1 MIAELSISHEIDKQT
16 VAEGRRRLGRGKDS
30 RRVGSPPTEVGMT
43 RFSAT
48 IWSWTLLSMAEKAS
62 VLLAILMVL
71 GVAALA
77 VYGGYNVGAHIG
89 QPGWSCGETIKG
101 GLSCRPD
108 PKSAMGRFWPR
119 G

>member
-16 VAEGRRRLGRGKDS
+16 VAEGRRRLGRGKDF
-30 RRVGSPPTEVGMT
+30 RDAWTVLMEVGMT

-77 VYGGYNVGAHIG
+77 VYGGHNVGAHIG

-101 GLSCRPD
+101 GLSSLSRPQKRD
-108 PKSAMGRFWPR
+108 GPILA
-119 G
+119 

>member
-1 MIAELSISHEIDKQT
+1 
-16 VAEGRRRLGRGKDS
+16 
-30 RRVGSPPTEVGMT
+30 MT

-48 IWSWTLLSMAEKAS
+48 TWSWTLLSMAEKAS

-89 QPGWSCGETIKG
+89 QPGWNCGETIKG
-101 GLSCRPD
+101 GLKLPSRPQKRD
-108 PKSAMGRFWPR
+108 GPILA
-119 G
+119 